1 MCRRTHTFAK
11 GGDMRQDKKMA
22 RICVTFSLATW
33 ATFFFCIFLKV
44 STILLHLTYG
54 VNPTMKLA
62 ESAGFRGF
70 TSQSSRSYLRQNTY
84 GRRDQF
90 LGGIDRE
97 V

>member
-1 MCRRTHTFAK
+1 
-11 GGDMRQDKKMA
+11 MRQDKKMA
-22 RICVTFSLATW
+22 RICATFSLANW

-44 STILLHLTYG
+44 STILLHLTDG

-62 ESAGFRGF
+62 ESADFRGF

-90 LGGIDRE
+90 HGGIDRE